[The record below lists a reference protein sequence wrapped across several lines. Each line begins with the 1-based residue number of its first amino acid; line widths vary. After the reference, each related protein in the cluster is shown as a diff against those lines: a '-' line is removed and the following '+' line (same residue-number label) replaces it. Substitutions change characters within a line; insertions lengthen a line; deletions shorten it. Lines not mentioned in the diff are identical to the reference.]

1 MKSDCPK
8 QGLSGNALNLI
19 VAAMTLTTLFAGCD
33 KKEEVNQEVI
43 DQIVLPVTATKV
55 VKGNIEKFLTYTGN
69 VDAAKRV
76 EIAPLAPGRIK
87 QILVDEGSR
96 VKKGQILV
104 RMDDMAIASVKTGM
118 EMAGK
123 NLERTRA
130 LHAKGSMTDV
140 QLEAAVSGYA
150 QAKAA
155 YEQVATN
162 IELTAPFSG
171 IIIGKYYNNGEVYS
185 SMKPGPLGLGSILS
199 LARLDKMKV
208 EVKVPEQDFEKIKTG
223 APVEI
228 TVDALQ
234 DGTFEGTV
242 SKISPALDMRSR
254 TATVTIEIG
263 NGDRR
268 IRPGMFTRVRVITE
282 EKNDVLRVP
291 TQAVVMRNDSAFV
304 FRVVKG
310 EVPYAAKPEPVA
322 VILGMDNDN
331 FTEIREGTIHEN
343 DLILSENNVSL
354 TKETAIKVTKI
365 IDSEGK

>member
-1 MKSDCPK
+1 MKSNDTK
-8 QGLSGNALNLI
+8 RGLSCNVVKLM
-19 VAAMTLTTLFAGCD
+19 AATVTLTMLFAGCN
-33 KKEEVNQEVI
+33 KKQEASEEVI
-43 DQIVLPVTATKV
+43 DQIVLPVTAITV
-55 VKGNIEKFLTYTGN
+55 VKGTIEKFLTYTGN

-76 EIAPLAPGRIK
+76 EIAPLAPGRIIK
-87 QILVDEGSR
+87 ILVDEGSR
-96 VKKGQILV
+96 VRKGQLLV
-104 RMDDMAIASVKTGM
+104 KMDDIAIASVRTGM

-155 YEQVATN
+155 YEQVASN
-162 IELTAPFSG
+162 IELKAPFSG
-171 IIIGKYYNNGEVYS
+171 MIIGKYYNDGEVYS

-199 LARLDKMKV
+199 LARLDKMKI
-208 EVKVPEQDFEKIKTG
+208 EVKVPEQDFVQIKTG
-223 APVEI
+223 APVVI

-234 DGTFEGTV
+234 GKTFEGAV

-254 TATVTIEIG
+254 TAKVTIEIE
-263 NGDRR
+263 NRDRQ

-282 EKNDVLRVP
+282 EKNAVLKVP
-291 TQAVVMRNDSAFV
+291 TQAVVMRNDSSFV

-310 EVPYAAKPEPVA
+310 EVPYSAKPEPVA
-322 VILGMDNDN
+322 VGLGMANAD
-331 FTEIREGTIHEN
+331 FTEILEGSINEN
-343 DLILSENNVSL
+343 DLILFENNVSL

-365 IDSEGK
+365 VDSEGM